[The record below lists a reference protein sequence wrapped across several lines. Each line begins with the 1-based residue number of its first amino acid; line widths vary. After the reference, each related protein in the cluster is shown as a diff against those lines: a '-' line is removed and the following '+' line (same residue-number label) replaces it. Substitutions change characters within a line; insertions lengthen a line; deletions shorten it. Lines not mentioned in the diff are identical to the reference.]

1 MTRTS
6 TIRLAAFVA
15 AFFAIGI
22 PYWQIEYAKVQLPN
36 SLVEPQLLVVV
47 LAALVVRRF
56 TGTSI
61 WNATSLAGVAVP
73 CAVAARVIVE
83 GIKDPT
89 SHNLWPF
96 EIVLAFGVGLI
107 AAAVGALLGSWQRP
121 DL

>member
-6 TIRLAAFVA
+6 TIRLAAFVV
-15 AFFAIGI
+15 AFLAIGI

-47 LAALVVRRF
+47 LASFVIRRF

-61 WNATSLAGVAVP
+61 WHATSLAGVAVP
-73 CAVAARVIVE
+73 GAVAARVIVE
-83 GIKDPT
+83 ATRDPT

-96 EIVLAFGVGLI
+96 EVVLAFGVGLI
-107 AAAVGALLGSWQRP
+107 AAAVGALLGSWRRP